1 MNKSTNKIKYAIFSK
16 LFEIMMEIVH
26 DNKSSIQNQIKSRE
40 NLMFV
45 NYLSVFCKWYKQLF
59 IGIVCI
65 ISMVYLIIGIIVIS
79 VQSVQTSIS
88 AFVVF
93 CITLRMIMTLILIIQ
108 FIQSK
113 WQHISKS
120 THKQITSMT
129 NEDISLLETGN
140 INTMNIMND
149 FKDTN
154 EITSAQIQ
162 YEVSNLSKKS
172 IAVSLLGIIITES
185 IVVVIGAAILFSDN
199 YFYDFNFQNS
209 FLIVYIY
216 GLSQFLF
223 STMMILLCFVK
234 VGLLFVED
242 H

>member
-1 MNKSTNKIKYAIFSK
+1 
-16 LFEIMMEIVH
+16 MEIVH
-26 DNKSSIQNQIKSRE
+26 DNNCSIQNQVKSRE
-40 NLMFV
+40 NLTLV

-65 ISMVYLIIGIIVIS
+65 ISMVYLIIGIVVIS
-79 VQSVQTSIS
+79 VQSIQTSIS

-93 CITLRMIMTLILIIQ
+93 CITLRIIMTLILMIQ

-120 THKQITSMT
+120 NQKQITSMT
-129 NEDISLLETGN
+129 KEDISLLETGN

-154 EITSAQIQ
+154 EITSVQIQ
-162 YEVSNLSKKS
+162 YEVSNMSKKS

-185 IVVVIGAAILFSDN
+185 IVVVVGAAILFSDN
-199 YFYDFNFQNS
+199 YFHNFSFKNS

-216 GLSQFLF
+216 GLSQFIF